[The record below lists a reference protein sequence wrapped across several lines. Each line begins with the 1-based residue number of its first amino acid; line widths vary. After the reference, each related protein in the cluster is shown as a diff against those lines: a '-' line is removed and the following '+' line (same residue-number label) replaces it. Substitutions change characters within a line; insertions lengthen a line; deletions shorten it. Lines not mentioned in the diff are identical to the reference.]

1 MLKQI
6 HLAGFALFTPAP
18 HMPLSWIY
26 PREKIRHKWYE
37 GEYWEAVVR
46 TLERGKF
53 DMLFF
58 ADSLAGG
65 TQPDQ
70 VRYAIQFPSHD
81 PVSLITYLSAVA
93 KKLGFAVTMS
103 TTFYPPFLLAR
114 TLSTLD
120 HLTKGRIGWNIVSST
135 STAEARNFGLE
146 SLPAHD
152 DRYERADEYMQ
163 VCYGLWNSWDPDAV
177 QMDMEHKVFADPS
190 KVHRVDF
197 QGQWYR
203 VQGPFTVM
211 PSVRRRPFLFQAGQS
226 DRGRAFAA
234 QHAEGIFSAARG
246 VKQMRAFCEDIASRA
261 ERLGRNPDDIP
272 IMWAGQPLV
281 AESASEARERW
292 AAIRARIPLEASLAQ
307 MSMHF
312 NLDLSRFD
320 LDVPVQD
327 LDVPGTRGLFEMYQ
341 KYDVNITLR
350 DIAKTY
356 LAGSDTNPLVGT
368 PSQVADA
375 MQHFLEEGGGNGFQ
389 ITPPFYAPDYYE
401 DLVDLLVP
409 ELQKR
414 GVYRGDYT
422 GTTLREHLCGS
433 G

>member
-1 MLKQI
+1 MSKQI

-26 PREKIRHKWYE
+26 PREKIRYKWYE
-37 GEYWEAVVR
+37 GEYWESVVR

-81 PVSLITYLSAVA
+81 PVSLVTYLSAVV
-93 KKLGFAVTMS
+93 KKLSFAVTMS

-135 STAEARNFGLE
+135 STAEAKNFGMD
-146 SLPAHD
+146 SLPAHN
-152 DRYERADEYMQ
+152 DRYDRADEYME
-163 VCYGLWNSWDPDAV
+163 VCYGLWNSWDADAV

-197 QGQWYR
+197 RGRWYKT
-203 VQGPFTVM
+203 QGPFTVM
-211 PSVRRRPFLFQAGQS
+211 PSVRQRPFLFQAGQS
-226 DRGRAFAA
+226 DRGRTFAA
-234 QHAEGIFSAARG
+234 RHAEGIFSAARG
-246 VKQMRAFCEDIASRA
+246 IKQMRSFCEDIASRA
-261 ERLGRNPDDIP
+261 ERLGRNPDEIP
-272 IMWAGQPLV
+272 ILWAGQPLV
-281 AESASEARERW
+281 AGSEAEARERY

-312 NLDLSRFD
+312 DLDLSQFD
-320 LDVPVQD
+320 IDVPVQD

-341 KYDVNITLR
+341 KYDETITLR

-368 PSQVADA
+368 PAQVADA
-375 MQHFLEEGGGNGFQ
+375 MQHFLEAGGGNGFQ

-401 DLVDLLVP
+401 DVVNLLVP

-414 GVYRGDYT
+414 GVYRDDYT
-422 GTTLREHLCGS
+422 GTTLREHVCR
-433 G
+433 

>member
-1 MLKQI
+1 MSKQI
-6 HLAGFALFTPAP
+6 HLACFALFTPAP

-37 GEYWEAVVR
+37 GEYWESVVR

-81 PVSLITYLSAVA
+81 PVALITYLSAVA

-146 SLPAHD
+146 GLPAHD

-163 VCYGLWNSWDPDAV
+163 VCYELWNSWDPDAV

-203 VQGPFTVM
+203 VQGPFTVI
-211 PSVRRRPFLFQAGQS
+211 PSARRRPFLFQAGQS

-281 AESASEARERW
+281 AESGSEARERW

-320 LDVPVQD
+320 IDVPVQD

-356 LAGSDTNPLVGT
+356 LTGSDTNPLVGT

-401 DLVDLLVP
+401 DLVNLLVP

-414 GVYRGDYT
+414 GVYRDDYT
-422 GTTLREHLCGS
+422 GTTLREHLCG
-433 G
+433 

>member
-1 MLKQI
+1 M
-6 HLAGFALFTPAP
+6 
-18 HMPLSWIY
+18 
-26 PREKIRHKWYE
+26 
-37 GEYWEAVVR
+37 
-46 TLERGKF
+46 
-53 DMLFF
+53 
-58 ADSLAGG
+58 
-65 TQPDQ
+65 
-70 VRYAIQFPSHD
+70 
-81 PVSLITYLSAVA
+81 
-93 KKLGFAVTMS
+93 
-103 TTFYPPFLLAR
+103 
-114 TLSTLD
+114 
-120 HLTKGRIGWNIVSST
+120 SST

-163 VCYGLWNSWDPDAV
+163 VCYDLWNSWDPDAV

-197 QGQWYR
+197 QGQWYQ
-203 VQGPFTVM
+203 VQGPFTVI
-211 PSVRRRPFLFQAGQS
+211 PSARRRPFLFQAGQS

-312 NLDLSRFD
+312 NLDLSQFD
-320 LDVPVQD
+320 IDVPVQD

-356 LAGSDTNPLVGT
+356 LTGSDTNPLVGT

-401 DLVDLLVP
+401 DLVNLLVP

-414 GVYRGDYT
+414 GVYRDDYT
-422 GTTLREHLCGS
+422 GTTLREHLCG
-433 G
+433 